1 MKVLFAVGNDKMSE
15 SIVKQYQKDFKQI
28 ISYKN
33 VYFFNA
39 ILKELQRDKGYDRI
53 VISED
58 LEQMV
63 NTDYEQMDKFLFD
76 RLDSI
81 SDEAT
86 NLNGEDIPIILICTE
101 RRNKA
106 EPILVKLFGIGI
118 YNAIIGNDRS
128 VNEVC
133 RLINRPRSKKEA
145 KIYYKIDSED
155 VTYPLDREDEN
166 DVSELEIQ
174 NILAHYKRL
183 GSDEDKY
190 VESFDSIASQYN
202 DKQLRVISR
211 CLPLNVRAVLEE
223 KSSKYQQVNSYN
235 NKISDKIRV
244 NKRQEKKGTS
254 EILLKNAKKQNLNE
268 PVVVP
273 SVIDTSKQRKIVTKK
288 SVPEQH
294 QYSQTKY
301 EESQTSSIEG
311 FELPEI
317 ELEELPEIKE
327 IPETEYMP
335 ENIEVMQE
343 IEQPNNNFVQEE
355 VSEQPVKRKRG
366 RPKKVVEEPVEVAP
380 KRKRGR
386 PRKNAQPEEN
396 NMLPGLEEEVKLP
409 GFEDVEEE
417 VMLPGLSNNNEYE
430 EQQEENIPIS
440 NFVNEQ
446 QTPIYEDEEDVALP
460 GFESEVEES
469 SINTPQFN
477 EIHENPYTNVL
488 QNLQRENEQEYDVRL
503 KRPEPVQYQ
512 ELDMSSLLSPIQK
525 MVAFVGTSKN
535 GTSFLVNNVA
545 ELLSVNGIDTAILDL
560 THNRN
565 AYYIYTKNEEELRN
579 QSNYIMKNLKIG
591 KATGIQEHRNLTIYT
606 SAFEDDE
613 DLQDVE
619 PIIETLAK
627 NHTVVLM
634 DCDFSTPM
642 RYFKYA
648 QEIYLVQSMDI
659 LTIQPLTAFLR
670 QLSDK
675 NMFDE
680 SKVRVILNKFMKT
693 REINEELL
701 IGGISI
707 YNDAGM
713 TVRKELFNRKT
724 VNYITIP
731 FELKTYLRYL
741 DGLVECDVSLKGYSK
756 EFMQSLKK
764 LANMIYKGG
773 NISGKYEPPS
783 VKNNSNNTFSTSMN
797 NTLNQMKQN
806 Y

>member
-366 RPKKVVEEPVEVAP
+366 RPKKVVEEPVEIAP

-396 NMLPGLEEEVKLP
+396 NILPGLEEEVKLP

-488 QNLQRENEQEYDVRL
+488 QNLQKENEQEYDVRL